1 MIWKILNDI
10 KSGYHHNKKNIKT
23 KIFKR
28 DLPIIKIFI
37 KLNVINKIIKLKNNL
52 YLIEFRY
59 VNNNKVFVIKNL
71 FRPSNKKIIKLK
83 NLKKSFFRKNSIF
96 IISTN
101 KGVLTTKEAVS
112 LKTGGLLLTNIFC

>member
-28 DLPIIKIFI
+28 DYDIIKIFI
-37 KLNVINKIIKLKNNL
+37 KLNIIKKIIWLEKNTF
-52 YLIEFRY
+52 LIEFSY
-59 VNNNKVFVIKNL
+59 INNKKMFIIENVYK
-71 FRPSNKKIIKLK
+71 PSNKKIIKLK
-83 NLKKSFFRKNSIF
+83 KLKKTFFRKNSIL

-101 KGVLTTKEAVS
+101 SGILTSKDAVV
-112 LKTGGLLLTNIFC
+112 KNTGGLILSKIWS